1 MINKN
6 ENKKRANKILNYIDY
21 CTNNNIS
28 IDIPDSQLELLDSI
42 SKNGYIDTFF
52 RNAEVDFVEYSPQLK
67 KVYYSSIKNWRG
79 RSSSNDSSSTSLDND
94 TSTSNS
100 YSDDVTS
107 KNNDDTLVTS
117 SYSDDTTSNN
127 DDDTL
132 VTNSYSDSSTSNTF
146 VGETEEEKKRY
157 NNNLAMMKKLSA
169 IRSVMRSNLNK
180 LNQYQILNCTFST
193 NQKYRTTDIKEFY
206 KRLSTYFKK
215 LGDKLKDVTVTH
227 KEDNAE
233 VRTYTYEHFSVI
245 SVVSCTLLGYLH
257 CHCILVF
264 EGCITKIA
272 PVKSAFGGTGFNFK
286 DNVIQKL
293 WKYGNVHIQHYL
305 GGLTQEHIDNIIE
318 YFCRNYVAIRNLK
331 SMNDEELRERAEKNV
346 NKYIDKKYDI
356 DMAEIDP
363 MDNKDE
369 DIASKRPELIEEC
382 YANLKALKEQQA
394 DGKRNKL
401 FFHKKCVQEEDLTVS
416 MRYKDVAQYTRNM
429 AVVEQDIKFRVIRIA
444 DVLKMQISFAEL
456 YENYDNENGYRNY
469 DNSVNVLSKAYYRE
483 MQKSRRCPVEVP
495 PTLPTPPPVTLI
507 QSTNT
512 TDTNDMDYEEDIEY
526 LKTLPFDLFDDDEY
540 EDIIEDNSN
549 APDTNTNDEDYEE
562 YIAYLKAEPFDLFDD
577 EYEDIIE
584 DNSNALDTNDID
596 DDYDEDD
603 DLPEALFI

>member
-28 IDIPDSQLELLDSI
+28 IDIPDSQLNLLNDI

-52 RNAEVDFVEYSPQLK
+52 KNAEVDFVEYSPQLK

-107 KNNDDTLVTS
+107 KNNDDTLVTN

-132 VTNSYSDSSTSNTF
+132 VSNSYSDSFT
-146 VGETEEEKKRY
+146 GETEEEKIRY
-157 NNNLAMMKKLSA
+157 NNDLVMMKKISA

-193 NQKYRTTDIKEFY
+193 SQKYRTTDIKEFY
-206 KRLSTYFKK
+206 GRLSTYFKK
-215 LGDKLKDVTVTH
+215 LGNKLKDVTVTH

-264 EGCITKIA
+264 ESNITKIA
-272 PVKSAFGGTGFNFK
+272 PIKSEYGGIGFNFK
-286 DNVIQKL
+286 DNAIQKL
-293 WKYGNVHIQHYL
+293 WQYGNVHIQHYL
-305 GGLTQEHIDNIIE
+305 DDLTQNHIDNIIE
-318 YFCRNYVAIRNLK
+318 YFCRNYVAIRKLK
-331 SMNDEELRERAEKNV
+331 NMDDDELRERAEKNV
-346 NKYIDKKYDI
+346 DKYINKNYDI
-356 DMAEIDP
+356 DMAEIDAI
-363 MDNKDE
+363 DEKIE

-382 YANLKALKEQQA
+382 YTNLKALREQQA

-401 FFHKKCVQEEDLTVS
+401 FFHKRCVQEEDLTVS
-416 MRYKDVAQYTRNM
+416 MRYKDVAKYTCGM

-444 DVLKMQISFAEL
+444 DTLKMQISFAEL
-456 YENYDNENGYRNY
+456 YENDDDENGYRNY
-469 DNSVNVLSKAYYRE
+469 DNSVNVLSKAYYRD
-483 MQKSRRCPVEVP
+483 MQKSRRCPVVVP
-495 PTLPTPPPVTLI
+495 PTPPTPPPVTLI
-507 QSTNT
+507 QNTNT
-512 TDTNDMDYEEDIEY
+512 NIDTNDIDEEDIEY
-526 LKTLPFDLFDDDEY
+526 LKTL
-540 EDIIEDNSN
+540 
-549 APDTNTNDEDYEE
+549 
-562 YIAYLKAEPFDLFDD
+562 PFDLFDD

-584 DNSNALDTNDID
+584 DNSNAPDTNDIE

-603 DLPEALFI
+603 YLPDALFI